1 MLGRTNIMSPKT
13 ELEEITIN
21 PGMTD
26 IIRTAEAGKGFSKV
40 TVPGDADLIPG
51 NIREGVELFGVTGTM
66 KEKEVIAKSGT
77 YTLAGTTKKAKIP
90 HGLGKVPNYFGITN
104 ASLYTNYNSAS
115 VYVNADATNLEVEGY
130 TYLGSYDYSTTIN
143 WNAVYI
149 GG

>member
-1 MLGRTNIMSPKT
+1 M
-13 ELEEITIN
+13 
-21 PGMTD
+21 
-26 IIRTAEAGKGFSKV
+26 
-40 TVPGDADLIPG
+40 
-51 NIREGVELFGVTGTM
+51 
-66 KEKEVIAKSGT
+66 
-77 YTLAGTTKKAKIP
+77 
-90 HGLGKVPNYFGITN
+90 PNYFGITN